1 MSPRAQRVP
10 PPYAQIADHYRRAII
25 DGALAEGAKLPAIVK
40 IADEWGVAT
49 TTAARGVTQLQVEGF
64 VYSNPQGTF
73 VQARHRAAG
82 SPHDRL
88 SRVRRGDALT
98 AAAETEHV
106 NTAEMVVAPVYVAEL
121 LDLEPGSRVIRREWI
136 SILERQLHMLS
147 VSWFRPELAGDVP
160 ELLEARPIHEG
171 GPVARIEQVTGR
183 RVTEARDYYE
193 AREADAR
200 EANAIGAR
208 VGSPILAGTYIWGD
222 ESGVIEY
229 GEFVLPAKRV
239 ISYSYDV
246 DSNE

>member
-1 MSPRAQRVP
+1 MSPRIERVAP
-10 PPYAQIADHYRRAII
+10 QYVQVADHYRRQIV
-25 DGALAEGAKLPAIVK
+25 DGELAEGAQLPSVRDL
-40 IADEWGVAT
+40 ADEWSVASA
-49 TTAARGVTQLQVEGF
+49 TAARAIGQLQVEGF
-64 VYSNPQGTF
+64 VTTTPRGTF

-82 SPHDRL
+82 SPRDRL

-106 NTAEMVVAPVYVAEL
+106 NVAEMIVAPVYVAEL
-121 LDLEPGSRVIRREWI
+121 LDLEAGSRVIRREWI

-147 VSWFRPELAGDVP
+147 VSWFPPELAGSVP
-160 ELLEARPIHEG
+160 ELLEARPIHQG

-193 AREADAR
+193 AREADTR
-200 EANAIGAR
+200 EANAIGVR

-222 ESGVIEY
+222 TDGVIEY

-246 DSNE
+246 D